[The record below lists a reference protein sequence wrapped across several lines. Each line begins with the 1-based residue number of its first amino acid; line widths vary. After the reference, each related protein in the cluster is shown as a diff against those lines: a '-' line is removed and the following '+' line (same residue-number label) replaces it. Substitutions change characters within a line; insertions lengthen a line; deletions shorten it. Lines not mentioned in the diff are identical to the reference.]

1 MEDHNVKI
9 KYNGTEV
16 DVKLKKLTWK
26 EQNEATRV
34 SLRKDNSVDFVTLQ
48 EQKLLKSI
56 SEAPFDLTIDALGAL
71 DATEGD
77 KLFKAMMTL
86 NGLTDEE
93 QKNLK
98 SPSMQEKQLV
108 EK

>member
-1 MEDHNVKI
+1 MEDHKI
-9 KYNGTEV
+9 KINYEGTEV
-16 DVKLKKLTWK
+16 NVKLKKLTWK
-26 EQNEATRV
+26 EQNDATRIAI
-34 SLRKDNSVDFVTLQ
+34 RKDNSVDFVTLQ

-56 SEAPFDLTIDALGAL
+56 SEAPFDLTLEALGSL

-77 KLFKAMMTL
+77 KLFKAMMNL
-86 NGLTDEE
+86 NGLTEEE

-98 SPSMQEKQLV
+98 SPSVQEKQSV